1 MLRTSACVGEMR
13 NRVLASSETCE
24 EAGAAQWRILTD
36 ADEILRR
43 NEAVVIRFNK
53 KVIEK
58 GDERAFQELMAQDF
72 VNRAAAPGA
81 PSGPEAMLATLNRVL
96 RPAFPDLTVD
106 IHDQLPRATR

>member
-58 GDERAFQELMAQDF
+58 GDERAFQELM
-72 VNRAAAPGA
+72 RKT
-81 PSGPEAMLATLNRVL
+81 SSIEL
-96 RPAFPDLTVD
+96 RPRELHPD
-106 IHDQLPRATR
+106 QRQC